1 MEKGIDYIGVAAA
14 AMIFNERGKI
24 FLSKRG
30 QKAQGEHGYWE
41 TPGGGVDFGETLEH
55 AVKREIMEEYGI
67 EIELLEQ
74 FSAID
79 YIIPDKHQHWVVT
92 TFLAKIKQGHI
103 PKIMEPEKCDEIGWF
118 QLDSLPQPLSIVT
131 KIDLQRYRQKL

>member
-14 AMIFNERGKI
+14 AMIFNEKGEL

-30 QKAQGEHGYWE
+30 REAADEQGYWE

-74 FSAID
+74 FPATD

-92 TFLAKIKQGHI
+92 TFLVKIKQGHI

-131 KIDLQRYRQKL
+131 KIDLRRYRQKL